1 MRRSPNDLRETRYRK
16 EPESDRAR
24 RGKSL
29 RPRSGR
35 APRDSRIKPEKSPGA
50 SATGGP
56 EDTAT
61 RGLPIPTAPEAE
73 TFQRSRQL
81 GLERLALS
89 YSTRCQTR
97 PYDPALRRRPD
108 IVKGITGHKSQ
119 SGIGRL
125 LEDADIIGRYDVDGL
140 HNVIENAF
148 PSCQRDVIP
157 DA

>member
-1 MRRSPNDLRETRYRK
+1 MRRSPNDCRETRYRK

-35 APRDSRIKPEKSPGA
+35 APRDSRIKPETSPSA

-56 EDTAT
+56 EDNAT

-73 TFQRSRQL
+73 TSQRSRQL

-89 YSTRCQTR
+89 CSTRCQAR
-97 PYDPALRRRPD
+97 PYDPALRSRPD

-119 SGIGRL
+119 SGIGRVPK
-125 LEDADIIGRYDVDGL
+125 DAHIIRRYDVDGL

-148 PSCQRDVIP
+148 SSCERDLIP
-157 DA
+157 